1 MCCRNSNS
9 AKPLRPPVNAL
20 GIWGFFVSLFGLVF
34 TLGLLSPIG
43 LILSLL
49 AMFHP
54 RRGFAVA
61 GFVVGMVGTALIAA
75 IVGTAAVATE
85 TYHHYAHEV
94 PQIEQT
100 LARLDDAIVVIETDR
115 REKGELPEGVDGNK
129 LVLPITD
136 AWQQSVRYEPE
147 DSGIDY
153 AVRSAGP
160 DMKFDTADD
169 LRMVPTA
176 H

>member
-1 MCCRNSNS
+1 MCCRNSNQ

-34 TLGLLSPIG
+34 TLGAISPIG
-43 LILSLL
+43 LILSLF

-61 GFVVGMVGTALIAA
+61 GMLIGIVGTALIAA
-75 IVGTAAVATE
+75 IVGAAAIAAD

-100 LARLDDAIVVIETDR
+100 LAKLDDAIIVIETDR
-115 REKGELPEGVDGNK
+115 HEKGELPEGVDGNK

-136 AWQQSVRYEPE
+136 AWQQSLRYEPA
-147 DSGIDY
+147 DSGEDY

-160 DMKFDTADD
+160 DQKFDTADD
-169 LRMVPTA
+169 LRMAPTA